1 MDLNK
6 LYFDHQIATS
16 RAEVAGSADC
26 REAHRED
33 AAELAI
39 KIGKIQRSLGA
50 AASAAWTALGSAEVL
65 RERAAR
71 EPAASQPS

>member
-1 MDLNK
+1 M
-6 LYFDHQIATS
+6 
-16 RAEVAGSADC
+16 AGSADC

-65 RERAAR
+65 RERAAKVPSISR
-71 EPAASQPS
+71 AA